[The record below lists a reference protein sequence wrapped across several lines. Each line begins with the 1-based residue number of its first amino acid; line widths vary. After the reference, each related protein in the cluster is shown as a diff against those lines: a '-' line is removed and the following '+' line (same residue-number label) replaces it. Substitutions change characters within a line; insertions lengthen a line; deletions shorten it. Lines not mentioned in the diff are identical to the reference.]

1 MAESADAGGLNPP
14 DGNILRVQVPL
25 RAPTVLQLPNSYRSG
40 FLKSSEIPASEP
52 IVAVESA
59 GKKIFVA

>member
-25 RAPTVLQLPNSYRSG
+25 RAPRETHTCNGFESSFEFGVSPNPLLTNFAQLNETG
-40 FLKSSEIPASEP
+40 EA
-52 IVAVESA
+52 A
-59 GKKIFVA
+59 